1 MLVDYQYALTVMWAI
16 FCAENFG
23 IGGYKISLDLP
34 LLILTWNMY
43 RQIIFRNIQSWLCIC
58 CEVLRQWIF
67 QLNVFHFSFHASC
80 SSSFSTSCPCVCF
93 TVVCPRFLAT
103 SVPYHV
109 HLTSWLSFMFS
120 IHSLWQCG
128 CAPSCC
134 THLSSHVARGLVSK
148 HFLEKF
154 PY

>member
-58 CEVLRQWIF
+58 C
-67 QLNVFHFSFHASC
+67 
-80 SSSFSTSCPCVCF
+80 
-93 TVVCPRFLAT
+93 
-103 SVPYHV
+103 
-109 HLTSWLSFMFS
+109 
-120 IHSLWQCG
+120 
-128 CAPSCC
+128 
-134 THLSSHVARGLVSK
+134 
-148 HFLEKF
+148 
-154 PY
+154 